1 MCSGRIPAAAWR
13 IALSGG
19 ALFANGNKYALAYP
33 EEGPQTTSILIIG
46 AVAKERHAQAW
57 GMTIVMSMIML
68 LGIGVNTITGGRWQI
83 SCGMSSVFTLVRK
96 RIPRTRTYTDTSK
109 SPPRISHWASWM
121 QRCTCRPYIHVAKSW
136 PRHAAGSWGH
146 NAGRRR
152 GMYATLFGGPRG

>member
-83 SCGMSSVFTLVRK
+83 SCGKSSVL
-96 RIPRTRTYTDTSK
+96 P
-109 SPPRISHWASWM
+109 
-121 QRCTCRPYIHVAKSW
+121 
-136 PRHAAGSWGH
+136 
-146 NAGRRR
+146 
-152 GMYATLFGGPRG
+152 